1 MPFKYIVEHWHL
13 PKKYYRRVKLLPK
26 DKEKIKQLHAAGTSI
41 NGIARAF
48 NVSKRLIQFILFPD
62 RAEKAKELRRQRGG
76 SKIYYDRE
84 KNRIAQLD
92 TRNYKQ
98 KIYKQIKGTKNEM

>member
-13 PKKYYRRVKLLPK
+13 PKEYNRRVKLLPK
-26 DKEKIKQLHAAGTSI
+26 DKEKIKQLHATGTSI

-48 NVSKRLIQFILFPD
+48 NVSKRSIQFILFPD
-62 RAEKAKELRRQRGG
+62 RAEKAKELRKQRGG

-84 KNRIAQLD
+84 KIVSHNGIQE
-92 TRNYKQ
+92 TINKKFTNKSKGQ
-98 KIYKQIKGTKNEM
+98 K